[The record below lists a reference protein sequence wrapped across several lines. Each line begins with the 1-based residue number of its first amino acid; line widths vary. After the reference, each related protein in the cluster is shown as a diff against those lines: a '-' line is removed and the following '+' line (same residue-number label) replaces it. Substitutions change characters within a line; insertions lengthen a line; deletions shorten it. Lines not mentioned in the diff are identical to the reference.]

1 MNKSLISEAN
11 DDKAKNIKA
20 DDIVKTFKLFKP
32 DQAITFLAKQY
43 DMKPSEFF
51 AKKFLKIAAYSIK
64 NGLVKTGDIAKS
76 VKDFTKK
83 NIKDNT
89 DIDYDNLEIDPDTV
103 KIKTLFGGKDN
114 KVLVDF
120 INEFSEEM
128 KDIDSEVEKQTQQL
142 KNDIKKRG
150 VSVSD
155 EQISKNGPIIVG
167 TIYNKENKDL
177 SKKELRSKIDSDI
190 KEYEELNASQELVTK
205 ALNKKIKEFAKK
217 QANKAKKKKKTKNNK
232 TKTRKTKTKK
242 YSKKTRTKFNNKQ
255 SKQIKKESITSIPIL
270 VLNEERNKEY
280 IPRKIVKQ
288 KSENTYIGQGIE
300 PDDEATRAAGIAAS
314 RRELSIDR
322 QVELQLIDNLEA
334 DPELGE
340 DIKNMIDYTNIVNMS
355 HSRIQL
361 RKNTEY
367 IDALRISLDNLKHK
381 LGVEDLSPEQLKEM
395 MDIDTL
401 GDAYEEMENDQLLKM
416 MIEAE
421 KTLDKCEKLIGYDGP
436 EPLYG
441 VVGANETED
450 IANSASVDFDDSD
463 IQGLGSPGSSGSSN
477 IQDQLPDEAQ
487 PKQKKSGLF
496 NGTLGWAIVGAKVTG
511 FVLNHGK
518 GVIDAFGNQA
528 VKFKEDRGVV
538 AQMTFLAT
546 NSEKS
551 DSKFQDSKFSVR
563 FNVDDLKWH
572 ATNLDNRKM
581 MFEEDKVIN
590 LALNSEEGKKFKKN
604 TINRWRRLFRG
615 KGKNGKT
622 IFTYILNHASQFKLD
637 KDKKLLATLSKMNSN
652 FDKIEQQFA

>member
-1 MNKSLISEAN
+1 MHKSLISEAN
-11 DDKAKNIKA
+11 DDKAKNIKV

-89 DIDYDNLEIDPDTV
+89 DINYDNLEIDPDTV

-120 INEFSEEM
+120 INKFSEEM
-128 KDIDSEVEKQTQQL
+128 KDAESEAEKQAQQL

-150 VSVSD
+150 VTVSD
-155 EQISKNGPIIVG
+155 EELNKNGQTIAG

-177 SKKELRSKIDSDI
+177 SGKKLKQKIDNDI
-190 KEYEELNASQELVTK
+190 KQQEIITNALKKSEEQLNTILSKKVKSTNKSSKKNSKKNTK
-205 ALNKKIKEFAKK
+205 QLSKKHLSNT
-217 QANKAKKKKKTKNNK
+217 ANKNK
-232 TKTRKTKTKK
+232 T
-242 YSKKTRTKFNNKQ
+242 
-255 SKQIKKESITSIPIL
+255 IKKE
-270 VLNEERNKEY
+270 N
-280 IPRKIVKQ
+280 
-288 KSENTYIGQGIE
+288 
-300 PDDEATRAAGIAAS
+300 
-314 RRELSIDR
+314 
-322 QVELQLIDNLEA
+322 LIDNYVVASGIASSSSTVKELNEA
-334 DPELGE
+334 KTQAVTSFSNSGAPADEDEFLGTPSSELTGHAKEFTDKIEAAAEIRENIRNSALGDEYENLVKTTNLISNMRFQKLKNAHDAIDDLRAASDNMKEALGLDIDAGPVEIQDLLNSSGNDPETTLI
-340 DIKNMIDYTNIVNMS
+340 IKQLFISEM
-355 HSRIQL
+355 QL
-361 RKNTEY
+361 RRCKAVVGYSGIEE
-367 IDALRISLDNLKHK
+367 L
-381 LGVEDLSPEQLKEM
+381 EDLVSSSP
-395 MDIDTL
+395 ISSS
-401 GDAYEEMENDQLLKM
+401 ANVEE
-416 MIEAE
+416 
-421 KTLDKCEKLIGYDGP
+421 
-436 EPLYG
+436 
-441 VVGANETED
+441 
-450 IANSASVDFDDSD
+450 
-463 IQGLGSPGSSGSSN
+463 IQQQ
-477 IQDQLPDEAQ
+477 IPDEAQ

-496 NGTLGWAIVGAKVTG
+496 NGALGWAIVGAKVTG

-546 NSEKS
+546 NGEKS
-551 DSKFQDSKFSVR
+551 DSKFQDTKFSVR

-581 MFEEDKVIN
+581 KFEEDKVIN

-604 TINRWRRLFRG
+604 TINRWRRLFKG
-615 KGKNGKT
+615 KNKNGKT
-622 IFTYILNHASQFKLD
+622 IFTYIIDHASQFKLD